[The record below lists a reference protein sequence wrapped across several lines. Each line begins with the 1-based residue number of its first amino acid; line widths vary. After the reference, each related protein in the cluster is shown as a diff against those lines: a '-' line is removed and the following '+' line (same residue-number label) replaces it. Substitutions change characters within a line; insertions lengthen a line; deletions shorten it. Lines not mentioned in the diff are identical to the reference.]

1 MINAKVGTGTA
12 GRLVSIDQLR
22 AYAIFGMVIVNA
34 KAFFLDPVQSTLA
47 GSPFAEY
54 FGLLLHQLS
63 HHDAGFTYADS
74 IAPLFVF
81 VVGMAM
87 RLSWLKRTARAHDP
101 WAVRRSMA
109 KRFSLL
115 VLIAF
120 AIYPG
125 WLWDALMDIGLAG
138 LLAIMLIDKRPG
150 VRAAAAFAFVA
161 AFQCIHTFTSY
172 GTWSSFGRFSM
183 DDSGYKPVLVRLL
196 PLHEELF
203 RANLNGGPLGPLSW
217 VMMLLFGANTYDL
230 LAGESRRKF
239 VRTCL
244 LWVFGLCSLALL
256 LQLEWPGVK
265 EAWPFSARTM
275 TAPFPLWATGLCM
288 FQLVGFHLL
297 CDRLG
302 VIIPTFAA
310 VALNPLAIYI
320 AQHLILDVAGGFKPE
335 RLRLAEGVAGLAL
348 FWILFASAAWFMRK
362 KEIYIKL

>member
-1 MINAKVGTGTA
+1 MITAKAETGVSD
-12 GRLVSIDQLR
+12 RLVSIDQLR

-101 WAVRRSMA
+101 WPVRRSMA

-161 AFQCIHTFTSY
+161 AFQCIHSLTSY
-172 GTWSSFGRFSM
+172 GNWSIHGRFSPTNPE
-183 DDSGYKPVLVRLL
+183 YRPLLVELL
-196 PLHEELF
+196 PLSKALF
-203 RANLNGGPLGPLSW
+203 RTSLNGGPLGPLSW
-217 VMMLLFGANTYDL
+217 VMMLLFGANAYDW
-230 LAGESRRKF
+230 LASGNRRRF
-239 VRTCL
+239 IGACL
-244 LWVFGLCSLALL
+244 VWGISLCSLALI
-256 LQLEWPGVK
+256 LQMEWPGVK
-265 EAWPFSARTM
+265 ALWPLSARTM
-275 TAPFPLWATGLCM
+275 AAPFPLWASGLC
-288 FQLVGFHLL
+288 FLQLLIFHLL

-302 VIIPTFAA
+302 VVIPGFAA
-310 VALNPLAIYI
+310 VALNPLVIYI
-320 AQHLILDVAGGFKPE
+320 AQHLILDVADRFTPE
-335 RLRLAEGVAGLAL
+335 RLSLAEGVTGLAL
-348 FWILFASAAWFMRK
+348 FWTFFAFAAWFMKK
-362 KEIYIKL
+362 KEIYVKL